1 MAKKDAVPME
11 DEKAIIIKT
20 DAQLGTIDD
29 NFEEL
34 KVAVAKK
41 VMRYQGL
48 VFADEDIKEA
58 KSTKAELK
66 KMIDTIEDNRKA
78 IKRKWNDPYVE
89 FEKKV
94 KEVIALIERP
104 MLDIDVQIRDF
115 EERRKAEKETQVRD
129 AMEYQLSGIIGDN
142 QEYIRMAGLSWD
154 DRWLNAT
161 MSMTQVGS
169 DISSQIS
176 KMLQDINS
184 IQDICENDPMLNELL
199 IEYQNTKNLALTLQ
213 KRKQIVAQREAV
225 AKMQE
230 AAAARKKAAEEEE
243 ADRQRMLAE
252 QARLRQEEEDR
263 ELTINAADTPQIED
277 MVYSDE
283 DGEDDEEAG
292 CVTNSPPY
300 PTRTKHPSLFRVS
313 FYIDANIEEQSLL
326 VKFMNENNIRY
337 KIISQQKL
345 S

>member
-11 DEKAIIIKT
+11 EEKAIIIKT

-41 VMRYQGL
+41 VMKYQGL

-58 KSTKAELK
+58 KTTKAELK
-66 KMIDTIEDNRKA
+66 RMIDTIEDNRKA
-78 IKRKWNDPYVE
+78 IKRKWNDPYTE

-104 MLDIDVQIRDF
+104 MLDIDIQIRDF
-115 EERRKAEKETQVRD
+115 EERRKADKEVQVRN

-142 QEYIRMAGLSWD
+142 QEYIRMAGISWD

-161 MSMTQVGS
+161 MSMNQVQN
-169 DISSQIS
+169 DISTQIS
-176 KMLQDINS
+176 NMLRDINS

-213 KRKQIVAQREAV
+213 KRKAIVAQREAV

-230 AAAARKKAAEEEE
+230 AAASRKKAEAEVE
-243 ADRQRMLAE
+243 ADRQRMIAE
-252 QARLRQEEEDR
+252 QARIQKEQEDQD
-263 ELTINAADTPQIED
+263 LVINAADTPVIED
-277 MVYSDE
+277 LIYSDE
-283 DGEDDEEAG
+283 GEEDEPEAG
-292 CVTNSPPY
+292 NVQYGAAPPEAMRPAMFSVMFEVEGTFATMKELVT
-300 PTRTKHPSLFRVS
+300 
-313 FYIDANIEEQSLL
+313 
-326 VKFMNENNIRY
+326 FMNEH
-337 KIISQQKL
+337 KIKFRQTSQKKIA
-345 S
+345 

>member
-1 MAKKDAVPME
+1 MATRKDAVPMD

-34 KVAVAKK
+34 KVAVSKK
-41 VMRYQGL
+41 VMKYQGL

-58 KSTKAELK
+58 KTTKAELK

-94 KEVIALIERP
+94 KEVISLIEKP

-115 EERRKAEKETQVRD
+115 EERRKAEKETAVRY

-142 QEYIRMAGLSWD
+142 QEFIRGAGISWD

-161 MSMTQVGS
+161 MSMTQVGA
-169 DISSQIS
+169 DISAQIS
-176 KMLQDINS
+176 RMIQDINS
-184 IQDICENDPMLNELL
+184 IQDICEGDPMLNELL

-213 KRKQIVAQREAV
+213 KRKAIVAQRETV
-225 AKMQE
+225 RKMQE
-230 AAAARKKAAEEEE
+230 AAELRKKALEEAE
-243 ADRQRMLAE
+243 ADRQRMLAQQA
-252 QARLRQEEEDR
+252 QARREQEEAP
-263 ELTINAADTPQIED
+263 LAINVADTPTEVGENVGFDNDYEEVEPEIPASPQPARSSLFSVTFSVEAGMED
-277 MVYSDE
+277 M
-283 DGEDDEEAG
+283 GKLIA
-292 CVTNSPPY
+292 
-300 PTRTKHPSLFRVS
+300 
-313 FYIDANIEEQSLL
+313 
-326 VKFMNENNIRY
+326 FMNSLGITYRRLSQE
-337 KIISQQKL
+337 KIA
-345 S
+345 